1 MAASMDA
8 GSVLALAPSPSQS
21 FLLTSNDVQRD
32 MEELT
37 RSMASID
44 TNDEGVSNGRSAAEQ
59 IWNRRTSEPTSI
71 SDPNEED
78 DPFDRYMANPPA
90 APSSDSSSSAAL
102 RSPTDVGSSSHYTT
116 TVRSS
121 EQDDAEDDDFPRGR
135 PGLPE
140 MRYGWHRHL
149 GWHKHWAR
157 QHVTETV
164 EDYGAHH
171 QIVKDPVI
179 LPAESSSPRQIRGS
193 TRLVSDIE
201 VASDT
206 TDNTENTS
214 LEAFEPTR
222 NVVNLHTARRK
233 SAASGGIPPSPR
245 SRSAASAAGATR
257 TMVRAALE
265 PTGAPVGLPGPS
277 TSASCPQSSH
287 WSAPSSALRLVGAA
301 NAFLGTVPIE
311 LEQPLDKQGPIVHP
325 EDALFFDEVNGL
337 HDSLSLSHKPKGKGR
352 LSGAA
357 ARAAAP
363 HAPVHFAERIS
374 MYKVAVKKHEH
385 EVQDRLRSGAGT
397 SASNGGGRS
406 STSPQQQRPRRQ
418 SSTSKLPV
426 PAAAPIEAAAA
437 KVASPKPEK
446 RRSKLQEMWGDE
458 LEKLRD

>member
-1 MAASMDA
+1 MNI
-8 GSVLALAPSPSQS
+8 P
-21 FLLTSNDVQRD
+21 F
-32 MEELT
+32 E
-37 RSMASID
+37 
-44 TNDEGVSNGRSAAEQ
+44 
-59 IWNRRTSEPTSI
+59 RT
-71 SDPNEED
+71 
-78 DPFDRYMANPPA
+78 A
-90 APSSDSSSSAAL
+90 
-102 RSPTDVGSSSHYTT
+102 SPT
-116 TVRSS
+116 
-121 EQDDAEDDDFPRGR
+121 
-135 PGLPE
+135 
-140 MRYGWHRHL
+140 
-149 GWHKHWAR
+149 
-157 QHVTETV
+157 
-164 EDYGAHH
+164 
-171 QIVKDPVI
+171 
-179 LPAESSSPRQIRGS
+179 
-193 TRLVSDIE
+193 
-201 VASDT
+201 
-206 TDNTENTS
+206 
-214 LEAFEPTR
+214 EP
-222 NVVNLHTARRK
+222 
-233 SAASGGIPPSPR
+233 
-245 SRSAASAAGATR
+245 AASAESRPAGAPR
-257 TMVRAALE
+257 SPNLRAA
-265 PTGAPVGLPGPS
+265 ASFLPCACASPS
-277 TSASCPQSSH
+277 LSSENEASASSKSD